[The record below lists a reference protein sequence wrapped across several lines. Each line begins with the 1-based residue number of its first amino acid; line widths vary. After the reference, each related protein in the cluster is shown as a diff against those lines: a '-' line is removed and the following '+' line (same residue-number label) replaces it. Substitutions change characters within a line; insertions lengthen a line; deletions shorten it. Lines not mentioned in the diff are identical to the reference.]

1 MSLSFCGGA
10 ESALRFFPGTEELGI
25 LSRVRQH
32 FCDNDYMYMYA
43 YYREEGTHNR
53 FRNQALNGTWE
64 TWNPCLLC
72 IDHYTVDR
80 EIFPRKSI
88 LPLNFRVVLFSS
100 SRHTGSVA
108 SFLLFDVENYFNF
121 RRRRVPMKIF

>member
-80 EIFPRKSI
+80 EIFARKSI
-88 LPLNFRVVLFSS
+88 RLKFS
-100 SRHTGSVA
+100 HFIFVA
-108 SFLLFDVENYFNF
+108 SAYRKCSFVLII
-121 RRRRVPMKIF
+121 RC